1 LIRKDA
7 SAIIY
12 PDAPPKPSPA
22 EAESLDVWGFR
33 DTHFDF
39 SENGHIIIR
48 GSRYE
53 LSGKELPRFLP
64 WVREVL
70 VCDVIETRD
79 GKVVRELGTKV
90 VLVKKPEQL
99 DEIDGLVIPGG
110 ESGTFLNL
118 LGEAGFEKLKQF
130 VRVKPTFGTCAGA
143 ILLANEVENPR
154 QEGLGALDIRIRRN
168 AYGRQ
173 IDSSIRTGKLG
184 DSPLEMVFIRAP
196 KIEHVGPGVEVVA
209 TEGNDPVAVRQGRVM
224 ASTFHPELSDDT
236 RVHRAFLDLVRNGH

>member
-1 LIRKDA
+1 MLSSVTIMKIGVLALQGDFDAHRKRLEQLG
-7 SAIIY
+7 
-12 PDAPPKPSPA
+12 A
-22 EAESLDVWGFR
+22 E
-33 DTHFDF
+33 
-39 SENGHIIIR
+39 
-48 GSRYE
+48 
-53 LSGKELPRFLP
+53 
-64 WVREVL
+64 
-70 VCDVIETRD
+70 
-79 GKVVRELGTKV
+79 V

-184 DSPLEMVFIRAP
+184 NSPLEMVFIRAP
-196 KIEHVGPGVEVVA
+196 KIERMGPDVEILA
-209 TEGNDPVAVRQGRVM
+209 TEGSDPVAVRQGRVM
-224 ASTFHPELSDDT
+224 ASTFHPEPSDDT
-236 RVHRAFLDLVRNGH
+236 RVHRAFLDLVRNGHY